1 MLRVKDLMPGK
12 PTTTVASYAIAG
24 GVVTLALAT
33 AFLRG
38 ATAAD
43 DSPKPAAA
51 PNVETARLASEEHQP
66 TTAASTPAAEQALF
80 SRPDF
85 NPATIG
91 IGASGGFVIRVG
103 DLLRHP
109 EIQPHVDAL
118 NERLRELLHEIIGD
132 CAKTFDV
139 REIEWIAGDLLIK
152 NQRSRDPDAKRP
164 THVRLGPNRDPYGAC
179 GELAADRAR

>member
-1 MLRVKDLMPGK
+1 M
-12 PTTTVASYAIAG
+12 
-24 GVVTLALAT
+24 
-33 AFLRG
+33 
-38 ATAAD
+38 
-43 DSPKPAAA
+43 
-51 PNVETARLASEEHQP
+51 
-66 TTAASTPAAEQALF
+66 
-80 SRPDF
+80 
-85 NPATIG
+85 
-91 IGASGGFVIRVG
+91 IRVG

-152 NQRSRDPDAKRP
+152 NQRSRDPMQNGQLTFGSGRI
-164 THVRLGPNRDPYGAC
+164 VIRYGAC